1 MAARLD
7 FTSEAFFRDPPK
19 AIARLRTFGP
29 VVATRFPLVGDVWI
43 TTTHDATA
51 QVLKDS
57 ATFTLRKEDGDV
69 AGLRWWM
76 PGYVRTIANNM
87 LTMDE
92 PDHTRLRSIVDEAFR
107 RRAIMDMQP
116 RIRAIADTLADEL
129 FAAGSP
135 ADLVQRYARI
145 LPLSVISELLGLP
158 PTDRPRFIA
167 WANAM
172 SSLTNAF
179 SFFRL
184 LFAFRKMRRY
194 LAEQLELARK
204 KGGEGL
210 IAELVQ
216 VEREG
221 GEITPD
227 EMVSMVFLLLA
238 AGSETTTHLIS
249 GSAFELLRNRD
260 LQDWLEDDWNR
271 VGIAVEE
278 FLRFVSPVQFSKPRY
293 LRQDVELEGVRLKKG
308 DRVMVMLAAA
318 NMDPAVHDTPDRLDL
333 ERKPNRHI
341 SFGTGIHFCLGHQL
355 ARIETACALEALFVR
370 WPKLALAVDPAQIHW
385 RKRPGMRAIA
395 RLPVV
400 AVGNSQ
406 PSPGAAATE
415 PLLRIDIA
423 RAPRR
428 EQRPA
433 SSCVTRETISIA
445 HALAPCT
452 QQQGSNPCLT
462 AARRISE
469 QAPTARGRGTER
481 SRTSRRTRSATT

>member
-1 MAARLD
+1 MAPRLD

-19 AIARLRTFGP
+19 AIAALRASGP
-29 VVATRFPLVGDVWI
+29 VVATRFPLVGNVWI

-57 ATFTLRKEDGDV
+57 ATFTLRKEDGAV

-76 PGYVRTIANNM
+76 PKLVTTIANNM

-107 RRAIMDMQP
+107 RRAIIAMEP
-116 RIRAIADTLADEL
+116 RIRAIADRLADEL
-129 FAAGSP
+129 FADGSP
-135 ADLVQRYARI
+135 TDLVQRYARI
-145 LPLSVISELLGLP
+145 LPVSVIGELLGLP
-158 PTDRPRFIA
+158 LADRPRFIA

-172 SSLTNAF
+172 SSLTNVV

-184 LFAFRKMRRY
+184 LSAFRKMRSY
-194 LAEQLELARK
+194 LEQQLQMARAQ
-204 KGGEGL
+204 GGEGL

-221 GEITPD
+221 GRITPD

-249 GSAFELLRNRD
+249 GSVYELLRNPALR
-260 LQDWLEDDWNR
+260 DWLEEDWSR
-271 VGIAVEE
+271 AGLAVEE

-293 LRQDVELEGVRLKKG
+293 LRRDVELEGVRLKRG

-318 NMDPAVHDTPDRLDL
+318 NMDPAVHDQPERLDL

-355 ARIETACALEALFVR
+355 ARIEAACALEALFQR
-370 WPKLALAVDPAQIHW
+370 WPKLRLSVEPSQIRW
-385 RKRPGMRAIA
+385 RRRPGIRAIE

-400 AVGNSQ
+400 DDGHIGNLD
-406 PSPGAAATE
+406 AAA
-415 PLLRIDIA
+415 
-423 RAPRR
+423 
-428 EQRPA
+428 
-433 SSCVTRETISIA
+433 
-445 HALAPCT
+445 
-452 QQQGSNPCLT
+452 
-462 AARRISE
+462 
-469 QAPTARGRGTER
+469 
-481 SRTSRRTRSATT
+481 

>member
-1 MAARLD
+1 MAPRLD

-19 AIARLRTFGP
+19 AIAALRAQGP

-57 ATFTLRKEDGDV
+57 RIFTLRKEDGDV

-76 PGYVRTIANNM
+76 PRLIRTIANNM

-107 RRAIMDMQP
+107 RRAIVAMEP
-116 RIRAIADTLADEL
+116 RIRAIADDLAAGL
-129 FAAGSP
+129 FASGSP
-135 ADLVQRYARI
+135 ADLVERYARI

-158 PTDRPRFIA
+158 MADRPRFIA

-172 SSLTNAF
+172 SSLTNVV

-194 LAEQLELARK
+194 LEEQLQVARVR
-204 KGGEGL
+204 GGEGL

-221 GEITPD
+221 GKITPD
-227 EMVSMVFLLLA
+227 EMVAMVFLLLA

-249 GSAFELLRNRD
+249 GSVYELLRNPR
-260 LQDWLEDDWNR
+260 LRDWLEEDWSR
-271 VGIAVEE
+271 ISLAVEE

-293 LRQDVELEGVRLKKG
+293 VRRDVELAGVRIKKG

-318 NMDPAVHDTPDRLDL
+318 NMDPAVHDQPERLDL
-333 ERKPNRHI
+333 ERKPNRHM

-355 ARIETACALEALFVR
+355 ARIEATCALQALFTR
-370 WPKLALAVDPAQIHW
+370 WPRLGLAVEPSEIHW
-385 RKRPGMRAIA
+385 RKRPGIRMIA
-395 RLPVV
+395 KLPVI
-400 AVGNSQ
+400 ADAGERRQ
-406 PSPGAAATE
+406 PREAE
-415 PLLRIDIA
+415 HLL
-423 RAPRR
+423 
-428 EQRPA
+428 A
-433 SSCVTRETISIA
+433 S
-445 HALAPCT
+445 
-452 QQQGSNPCLT
+452 
-462 AARRISE
+462 
-469 QAPTARGRGTER
+469 
-481 SRTSRRTRSATT
+481 